1 MKSSMQRMMS
11 SRLLAAERHVEVA
24 LHLLKGLRLL
34 ADSQPFATEAE
45 MGGALA
51 VAHEE
56 LRRAIAVV
64 EEGVEMEWL
73 PKGQGRGG

>member
-1 MKSSMQRMMS
+1 
-11 SRLLAAERHVEVA
+11 
-24 LHLLKGLRLL
+24 
-34 ADSQPFATEAE
+34 

>member
-1 MKSSMQRMMS
+1 MKSSMQEMMS
-11 SRLLAAERHVEVA
+11 SRLLAAERHAEAA

-34 ADSQPFATEAE
+34 ADSRYFAMEAE
-45 MGGALA
+45 MGATLA

-73 PKGQGRGG
+73 PKGQGHGG